1 MKPDGTPQRAHD
13 ARTKAPRLIIARM
26 IGMLEGAVALVTGV
40 GQPDGIGFATA
51 RILGREG
58 ARLAITATGDHV
70 FARAAE
76 LNEMGFE
83 AFGLVAD
90 LTVNEE
96 AREMVAGV
104 VARYA
109 RIDALVNNAGAAVG
123 GPFVDLDEAS
133 WDRDISLS
141 LKTVYNVTRPVL
153 PLMFAQR
160 GGRIVMVAST
170 SGATIGS
177 PNWSAYSAAK
187 AGIVGL
193 VRTLAV
199 EVGRHGVTV
208 NAVNPGW
215 INTREVD
222 ISARPD
228 YGNTP
233 VGRVGEP
240 EEIGEVVAFL
250 ASERARFITGQE
262 IIVDGGAAV
271 QDSDAEEWYRTD
283 PTREP

>member
-1 MKPDGTPQRAHD
+1 MVVKSTFQTEEPY
-13 ARTKAPRLIIARM
+13 
-26 IGMLEGAVALVTGV
+26 LV
-40 GQPDGIGFATA
+40 
-51 RILGREG
+51 
-58 ARLAITATGDHV
+58 
-70 FARAAE
+70 
-76 LNEMGFE
+76 
-83 AFGLVAD
+83 
-90 LTVNEE
+90 
-96 AREMVAGV
+96 
-104 VARYA
+104 
-109 RIDALVNNAGAAVG
+109 
-123 GPFVDLDEAS
+123 VDLDEAS

-233 VGRVGEP
+233 
-240 EEIGEVVAFL
+240 IG
-250 ASERARFITGQE
+250 RARESVASNRLFCRTSQSSSTLEARLSSTGASPWPPASSLE
-262 IIVDGGAAV
+262 MGSIKK
-271 QDSDAEEWYRTD
+271 T
-283 PTREP
+283 

>member
-1 MKPDGTPQRAHD
+1 
-13 ARTKAPRLIIARM
+13 
-26 IGMLEGAVALVTGV
+26 MLEGVVALVTGA

-51 RILGREG
+51 KILGREG
-58 ARLAITATGDHV
+58 ALLAITATGDHV
-70 FARAAE
+70 FDRVAE
-76 LNEMGFE
+76 LNALGFD

-90 LTVNEE
+90 LTANEE
-96 AREMVAGV
+96 ARRMVDQ
-104 VARYA
+104 VAKRFG

-123 GPFVDLDEAS
+123 GAFVDLDEAS

-153 PLMFAQR
+153 PLMFAHGR
-160 GGRIVMVAST
+160 GRIVMVAST

-222 ISARPD
+222 VSARPD

-240 EEIGEVVAFL
+240 EEVGEVVAFL
-250 ASERARFITGQE
+250 ASERSRFITGQE

-271 QDSDAEEWYRTD
+271 QDSDADVWYRTD
-283 PTREP
+283 PTGAS